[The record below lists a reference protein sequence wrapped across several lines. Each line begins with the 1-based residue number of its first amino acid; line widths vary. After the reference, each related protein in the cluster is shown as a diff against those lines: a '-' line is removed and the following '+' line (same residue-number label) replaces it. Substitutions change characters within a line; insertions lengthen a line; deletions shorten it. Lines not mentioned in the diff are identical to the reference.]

1 MDSRELG
8 IVLLQQLFDAD
19 ELHYGLWDA
28 GLPRTPANLRLAQQ
42 RYDEF
47 LLEALGGIAPRPVR
61 VLDVGCGTGKLLA
74 DLRARGYEAE
84 GVSPAPVLTRLARER
99 LAREA
104 QAGPRI
110 FECRFEDFPAAER
123 PRHYHALVFAESF
136 HYIAVPVALERA
148 GAILQ
153 PGGHLVICDFFK
165 TAAHGDG
172 GPGDGTFGGGHPLAG
187 FYETLAQARF
197 SVVRNED
204 LTARIA
210 PTLELVDEIL
220 MRRVLPASVT
230 VAQYLSERHPW
241 LFRALRLLGRRRL
254 ARLRLKYFSGHRTPE
269 TFARYKSYRLIVC
282 RAP

>member
-8 IVLLQQLFDAD
+8 IVLLQQLFDTD

-28 GLPRTPANLRLAQQ
+28 GLPRTLANLRLAQQ
-42 RYDEF
+42 RYNEF

-74 DLRARGYEAE
+74 KLRARGYEAE

-123 PRHYHALVFAESF
+123 SRHYHALVFAESF
-136 HYIAVPVALERA
+136 HYIPVPAALERA
-148 GAILQ
+148 AAILQ
-153 PGGHLVICDFFK
+153 PGGHLVICDLFK
-165 TAAHGDG
+165 TAAEGDG
-172 GPGDGTFGGGHPLAG
+172 GPGDRTFGGGHPLAA
-187 FYETLAQARF
+187 FYQTLAQARF
-197 SVVRNED
+197 TVVRDED

-210 PTLELVDEIL
+210 PTLEVADEIL

-230 VAQYLSERHPW
+230 LAQYLSERHPW
-241 LFRALRLLGRRRL
+241 LLRVLRLLGRRRL